1 MIYDPTPVTVL
12 NTAVNGT
19 QGGGPQRSMVGS
31 LVVTFSEAVYIEPYV
46 TAFEVKKASG
56 DVVALTVSPP
66 TGFGTVFTLTFSG
79 SQTENGSLKDGE
91 YQLTIFGQWV
101 HDYDT
106 RSMLDGDNNGS
117 FGGNYAFGAQ
127 RVDNFFRLYGDSDG
141 DRDVDNLDYARFRT
155 TFNKTPADTGF
166 LWYFDSDGD
175 KDVDTTDFNVFR
187 VQMGKKT

>member
-1 MIYDPTPVTVL
+1 
-12 NTAVNGT
+12 
-19 QGGGPQRSMVGS
+19 MVKS

-46 TAFEVKKASG
+46 TAFEVRNKAT
-56 DVVALTVSPP
+56 DAVVALTVSPP

-79 SQTENGSLKDGE
+79 SQTEIENGSLKDGE
-91 YQLTIFGQWV
+91 YQLTVFGQWV

-117 FGGNYAFGAQ
+117 FGGNYVFGAQ
-127 RVDNFFRLYGDSDG
+127 RIDNFFRLYGDSDG